1 MLSCISYMDIQPQFS
16 HDDSQMLRI
25 GKKSLFLAG
34 AILLVLM
41 TATGIMTRFI
51 PAGSYEYETVSGRQT
66 IIEDTFQFTDD
77 APLPVWRWYTAAV
90 EVLWGPDAVLII
102 SIILFMC
109 LIAGAVTVMNSGGM
123 LSYLLMVIIQRFKN
137 RRYLMEASII
147 LILMLFGSLLGSIE
161 EVVVIVPLMTAL
173 AVRMGW
179 DTIIGLGMSLG
190 AIAFGFASALTNPFT
205 IGIAQRLAGIPVFSG
220 IGFRL
225 LIFITIYL
233 VYTGYVIS
241 TSRSRTH
248 TLHTSLSSDSS
259 EDMPH
264 TFSQGMRRGFRWF
277 VLWLFIMAVLIAAS
291 ARIPLLSDIMLAV
304 VVICFLI
311 GGLGAGAFAGMRAKS
326 ILKHTLTGITTVAP
340 GIILILMAAS
350 IKHIMHK
357 SGSMDTLLYLA
368 SGKISQ
374 AEPFRAALLI
384 YLLVLGLNFFISSG
398 SAKAFLI
405 IPIITPLADMV
416 GLSRQTAV
424 LAYVFGDGFSNIF
437 YPTNAIL
444 LICLSITGVSYFTWF
459 RWIWKIQLTVF
470 GITVLFL
477 LLAVHIGY

>member
-1 MLSCISYMDIQPQFS
+1 MDSRHQLS
-16 HDDSQMLRI
+16 HDATQILRI
-25 GKKSLFLAG
+25 GKRSLILAA
-34 AILLVLM
+34 AILLSLM
-41 TATGIMTRFI
+41 TATGVLTRFI
-51 PAGSYEYETVSGRQT
+51 PSGSYAYETVGGRQT
-66 IIEDTFQFTDD
+66 IIEGTFQFTDVP
-77 APLPVWRWYTAAV
+77 PLPVWRWYTAAI
-90 EVLWGPDAVLII
+90 EVLWGPDALLII

-109 LIAGAVTVMNSGGM
+109 LIAGAINVMNSGGM
-123 LSYLLMVIIQRFKN
+123 LSYLLMIIIKRFAD

-179 DTIIGLGMSLG
+179 DSIIGLGMSLG

-233 VYTGYVIS
+233 VYTWYVIT
-241 TSRSRTH
+241 TSRTRTH
-248 TLHTSLSSDSS
+248 SLKPPMQGDSS
-259 EDMPH
+259 FEISNA
-264 TFSQGMRRGFRWF
+264 FSPGMKRGFRWF
-277 VLWLFIMAVLIAAS
+277 VLWLAVMAVMIAAS
-291 ARIPLLSDIMLAV
+291 ARIEFLSDILLAI
-304 VVICFLI
+304 VIACFLI
-311 GGLGAGAFAGMRAKS
+311 GGLGAGACAGMSGAS
-326 ILKHTLTGITTVAP
+326 IAKHTLRGITTVAP
-340 GIILILMAAS
+340 GIILILMASS
-350 IKHIMHK
+350 IKHIMQA
-357 SGSMDTLLYLA
+357 SGSMDTLLFLA
-368 SGKISQ
+368 SQRISQ
-374 AEPFRAALLI
+374 AGPFTAALYI

-405 IPIITPLADMV
+405 IPVITPLADMV

-444 LICLSITGVSYFTWF
+444 LICLSITGISYFTWF
-459 RWIWKIQLTVF
+459 RWVWKIQLAVF
-470 GITVLFL
+470 AITLLFL